1 MISNGLKLDE
11 RIVDY
16 LIKYFGVVKLESIC
30 KKFNIDEQT
39 LFNWAD
45 FVFDEESG
53 LLDITLEKKKILD
66 ARIEKQE
73 LLSQATKTVSGNK
86 KRGAVDIIDGSR
98 YRWLIKLSLR
108 NEINFIVVFNL
119 PMRYDELIHVK
130 SLTCDCDI
138 HQISDYEYKQL
149 SVVNKFFLDVNQ
161 YTLHEFRQLV
171 IQQSSK
177 VK

>member
-39 LFNWAD
+39 LFNWAN
-45 FVFDEESG
+45 FIFDEESG
-53 LLDITLEKKKILD
+53 LLDFTLEKKKILD
-66 ARIEKQE
+66 AQIEKHE
-73 LLSQATKTVSGNK
+73 LLSQAKKIASGNK
-86 KRGAVDIIDGSR
+86 KHGAIDIIDESR

-119 PMRYDELIHVK
+119 PMKHNELIHVK
-130 SLTCDCDI
+130 SLKCDCDI

-149 SVVNKFFLDVNQ
+149 CGVNKFFLDVNQ

-171 IQQSSK
+171 FQQSSK